1 MFAFMK
7 NTVIA
12 VCNDFSRAI
21 SDRMLAILIRLIKFR
36 NNFNSSTS
44 NGASSGLEIVLI
56 FFPAYAY
63 FIFSFIYFL
72 STK

>member
-1 MFAFMK
+1 MFALMK

-44 NGASSGLEIVLI
+44 NGASSGLD
-56 FFPAYAY
+56 FFLFLELY
-63 FIFSFIYFL
+63 FFFL
-72 STK
+72 RLHILFLV